1 MDSFLLRSYTYIMHF
16 ISFTIIQQLVLAY
29 KYIRIRL
36 NLLEIFAN
44 SSFIFMSSAS
54 SLIIRKKKKKIFT
67 ERNYIMYPNL
77 HDIRILFFRG
87 TMMVIFS
94 SLRFK
99 YYIVLEADS
108 LVPTT
113 WYEFVA

>member
-54 SLIIRKKKKKIFT
+54 SLIIRKKKKKNIHGAKLYYVSKFARYSNTILPWNNDGNFLEFT
-67 ERNYIMYPNL
+67 IQIL
-77 HDIRILFFRG
+77 HR
-87 TMMVIFS
+87 
-94 SLRFK
+94 
-99 YYIVLEADS
+99 
-108 LVPTT
+108 P
-113 WYEFVA
+113 